1 MAVFTYK
8 VLGVSAPADTNN
20 ANLYTAPAGTEAVV
34 STLAISNVT
43 GSAVAARVFIRVGGA
58 AAAIGNALVYDTP
71 IAANST
77 TALSL
82 GITLAATDIITVRSA
97 TGAALSFFAF
107 GSEIN

>member
-1 MAVFTYK
+1 MAFTYK
-8 VLGVSAPADTNN
+8 VLGVSAPADTSN
-20 ANLYTAPAGTEAVV
+20 ADLYTVGSGKSAVV

-43 GSAVAARVFIRVGGA
+43 AAAVAARVYVRVAGA
-58 AAAIGNALVYDTP
+58 TAAVGNALVYDTS

-82 GITLAATDIITVRSA
+82 GITLAATDVITVRSA

-107 GSEIN
+107 GSEVS